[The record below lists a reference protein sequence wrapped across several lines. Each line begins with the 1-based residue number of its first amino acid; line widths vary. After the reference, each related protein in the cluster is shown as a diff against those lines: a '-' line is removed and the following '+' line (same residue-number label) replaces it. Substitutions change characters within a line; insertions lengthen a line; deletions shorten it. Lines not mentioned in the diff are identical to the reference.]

1 MNQPQITLDT
11 EMKIAL
17 LFNFSGSEKIEPPR
31 RFAPPLLIQGG
42 EKDGKQI
49 LQAWWGI
56 KKTCIVVLISLF
68 GIAGFSLAAH
78 SGIPAPQLNVW
89 LSESHLPPAVQTAFR
104 VRLAADSQADEWLVA
119 QDQQVYA
126 LAYQPLSP
134 ATSSLI
140 QQAQRGRVEMRARN
154 LLLLYAAG
162 EYYQQQGFGN
172 REAIAKALTTLD
184 ATIQGRLLP
193 GLQSRATVLDQGAVA
208 LVWIEENRIAS
219 YRQQPPP
226 LTQFRPAYCQ
236 ALYPTAKVLFQE
248 NRYQQALT
256 IYQEMHRL
264 QCRQPTVYFLD
275 AAECFLALQQPE
287 DARRMANYLFSEYA
301 PTLSSSEAERTGDVL
316 FKTGDEENAGK
327 AYKAALAKLRE
338 EY

>member
-1 MNQPQITLDT
+1 
-11 EMKIAL
+11 MKIAL
-17 LFNFSGSEKIEPPR
+17 LLNSSGLGKIEPPR
-31 RFAPPLLIQGG
+31 RFAPPLLSQGG
-42 EKDGKQI
+42 EKNQKQI
-49 LQAWWGI
+49 PQSRRGI
-56 KKTCIVVLISLF
+56 KKTCVAVLIGLLS
-68 GIAGFSLAAH
+68 IIGFSPTAH
-78 SGIPAPQLNVW
+78 SDVPAPQLNAW
-89 LSESHLPPAVQTAFR
+89 LSESRLSPTVQNAFR
-104 VRLAADSQADEWLVA
+104 ARLAADSQADEWLVA

-134 ATSSLI
+134 ATPSQI
-140 QQAQRGRVEMRARN
+140 QQAQRSKVEMRARN

-172 REAIAKALTTLD
+172 REAIAKALTTLETT
-184 ATIQGRLLP
+184 AQGQLLP
-193 GLQSRATVLDQGAVA
+193 GLQSRATVLAQGAVA

-264 QCRQPTVYFLD
+264 QCRQPIAYFLD
-275 AAECFLALQQPE
+275 AAECFLALHQPE
-287 DARRMANYLFSEYA
+287 DAKRMANYLFSEYA
-301 PTLSSSEAERTGDVL
+301 PTLSSSEAERAGDVL
-316 FKTGDEENAGK
+316 FNTGDEATAGK
-327 AYKAALAKLRE
+327 AYQAALAKLRE
-338 EY
+338 GD